1 MIGRL
6 WWSAYLVA
14 ALTVIPTGAWAQRF
28 GGSPPMRVQ
37 WETDSPRN
45 GLQAVCGRVFN
56 DHRVTA
62 VRVRLQ
68 VEGLDASGLVINS
81 RAAEVL
87 GEVRSEG
94 NAFFCVPVQ
103 AGATTY
109 RVTVTGADWMF
120 DRGP

>member
-1 MIGRL
+1 MIRRV
-6 WWSAYLVA
+6 WWLAYLIVTFA
-14 ALTVIPTGAWAQRF
+14 VIPTGGWAQNF
-28 GGSPPMRVQ
+28 GGSPSMRVQ
-37 WETDSPRN
+37 WEADSPRN

-81 RAAEVL
+81 RATEVL

-103 AGATTY
+103 AGVTTY
-109 RVTVTGADWMF
+109 RVTVSGADWMF
-120 DRGP
+120 DSGE